1 MRDTAPSSAQAAHEQ
16 AACKVL
22 GLRWPQAPDG
32 ALRALDLSRNREGDR
47 VQIRLEGPG
56 WATRLEISQRND
68 SEPAFARTERLDLR
82 YQGSD
87 RPPAVV
93 AQLAAHLQ
101 KRLAKVT
108 FDTLGAM
115 ADRLPKLLPVGA
127 HDGSGDASHAPDP
140 IDPPDLHRGLQESW
154 GHPDRWRIFLMTS
167 EIKRAR
173 DSAVQV
179 DLPWVQIEHG
189 DFECQFVGVGDFL
202 NLPWRSPWLRGQHN
216 ANTARGRMRAGR
228 AGERPADEGRE
239 GGPRGYD
246 LVTDLH
252 DMDVITGGTNRL
264 ADLLETLREEQEIPP
279 ELIQLNCTCVP
290 LMNGDDVEFLVTE
303 ERKKAKFPIILTAQY
318 DVHPYG
324 AHIEAMQK
332 RLLAAPRVEPDPQ
345 LVNLVGF
352 PEGDGLD
359 DLLDHLAAMGVR
371 VHCRTVPKMSP
382 PMMDAYRQAGVQIM
396 LENADWQP
404 MVDFCFG
411 TLEGMT
417 THRLAPPFGVAPA
430 IRWLESVAAALPLSA
445 EDAERAAAHVGAVSA
460 AMQDQLAP
468 LRARAARHGFG
479 FIIEPP
485 DVTRF
490 TEPARFFSLPVL
502 ATLEEL
508 GFPVR
513 FAVFDDGEHLRADLE
528 AALGGMVTD
537 PAHLHFTWFT
547 EQAEL
552 DAWLASDELDLVFS
566 DYLYDH
572 RITSAGKSPVSSHA
586 FEMGPEGALR
596 SAARLLRL
604 CESSFYGRLGRY
616 LARPRPTSKVRLE
629 AFQ

>member
-1 MRDTAPSSAQAAHEQ
+1 MRETAPSSAREAHEQ

-56 WATRLEISQRND
+56 WATRLELSQRND
-68 SEPAFARTERLDLR
+68 AEPAFARTGRLDLR

-87 RPPAVV
+87 TPPPVI

-108 FDTLGAM
+108 FDTLAAM
-115 ADRLPKLLPVGA
+115 ADRLPKLLPDGDH
-127 HDGSGDASHAPDP
+127 HDGSGDSPDAPDS

-154 GHPDRWRIFLMTS
+154 GHPDRWRIFLMSS

-216 ANTARGRMRAGR
+216 ANTPRGRMRAAR
-228 AGERPADEGRE
+228 AGELPEDD
-239 GGPRGYD
+239 GGHRGGYD

-264 ADLLETLREEQEIPP
+264 ADLLETLREEQDVPP

-290 LMNGDDVEFLVTE
+290 LMNGDDVEFLVKE

-332 RLLAAPRVEPDPQ
+332 RLLAAPPVEPDPR

-382 PMMDAYRQAGVQIM
+382 PLMDIYRHAGVQIM
-396 LENADWQP
+396 LENADWQS

-430 IRWLESVAAALPLSA
+430 VAWLESVAAALPLSP
-445 EDAERAAAHVGAVSA
+445 EDAERAAAYVSAVSA
-460 AMQDQLAP
+460 AMQDRLAP
-468 LRARAARHGFG
+468 LRERAARRGFG
-479 FIIEPP
+479 FIIEPS

-508 GFPVR
+508 GFRTR
-513 FAVFDDGEHLRADLE
+513 FAVFDAGEHVRADLE
-528 AALGGMVTD
+528 AALRAMVAA
-537 PAHLHFTWFT
+537 PEQLHFTWFT

-552 DAWLASDELDLVFS
+552 DAWLTSDALDLVFS

-604 CESSFYGRLGRY
+604 CESSFYGRMGRY
-616 LARPRPTSKVRLE
+616 LERPRLTPKVRLE

>member
-1 MRDTAPSSAQAAHEQ
+1 MPQTTPSSAQKAHEQ

-22 GLRWPQAPDG
+22 GLRWPQGPDAP
-32 ALRALDLSRNREGDR
+32 LRALDLARSHDGDA
-47 VQIRLEGPG
+47 VHIRIEGPQ
-56 WATRLEISQRND
+56 WKTRLEISRRD
-68 SEPAFARTERLDLR
+68 DGEPAFARTEHLDLR
-82 YQGSD
+82 YQGSGNT
-87 RPPAVV
+87 PAIVV
-93 AQLAAHLQ
+93 QLGGHLQ

-115 ADRLPKLLPVGA
+115 ADRLPKLVPEG
-127 HDGSGDASHAPDP
+127 GSGGDSHSPDP

-202 NLPWRSPWLRGQHN
+202 NLPWRSPFLRGQHN
-216 ANTARGRMRAGR
+216 PETTRSRARSLRRGQA
-228 AGERPADEGRE
+228 PAEDG
-239 GGPRGYD
+239 GDGPRGYD

-252 DMDVITGGTNRL
+252 DMDVITGGTDRL
-264 ADLLETLREEQEIPP
+264 AELLETLRDEQDTPP

-290 LMNGDDVEFLVTE
+290 LMNGDDVEFLVNE

-324 AHIEAMQK
+324 AHIEAMHK
-332 RLLAAPRVEPDPQ
+332 RLLKAPEVEPDPKKI
-345 LVNLVGF
+345 NLVGF

-359 DLLDHLAAMGVR
+359 DLLDHLAEMGVQ
-371 VHCRTVPKMSP
+371 VHCRSVPKMSP
-382 PMMDAYRQAGVQIM
+382 LTMDVYRHAGVQIM
-396 LENADWQP
+396 LENNDWQK

-411 TLEGMT
+411 TLEGMD
-417 THRLAPPFGVAPA
+417 THRLAPPYGVAPS
-430 IRWLESVAAALPLSA
+430 IQWLRDVAATLPLSD
-445 EDAERAAAHVGAVSA
+445 EEAAAATAHVDALAA
-460 AMQDQLAP
+460 AMQDRLAP
-468 LRARAARHGFG
+468 LRQRAARYGFG
-479 FIIEPP
+479 FVIEAG
-485 DVTRF
+485 DVPRF
-490 TEPARFFSLPVL
+490 TVPANFFSLPIL

-508 GFPVR
+508 GFPVHM
-513 FAVFDDGEHLRADLE
+513 AVYDDGEHVRADVE
-528 AALGGMVTD
+528 AALNAMVGD
-537 PAHLHFTWFT
+537 VASIRFTWFS

-552 DAWLASDELDLVFS
+552 DAWLADPDLALVFS

-586 FEMGPEGALR
+586 FEMGAEGALR
-596 SAARLLRL
+596 SAERLLRL
-604 CESSFYGRLGRY
+604 CESTFYGRLGRY
-616 LARPRPTSKVRLE
+616 LTRDRLSSKVRLE